1 MTPLFKGFLL
11 SLSLIAAIGAQ
22 NAFIL
27 KQALANQHIF
37 IVCLLCFLCDVVLM
51 SVGIFGV
58 CGIFMQ
64 NQILALILAFCGVIF
79 ALYYAFLSLKA
90 IFSNS
95 TLALLT
101 KGKTLSL
108 KRTIALTLL
117 VTLANPHVYL
127 DTVFLVG
134 SAALNFS
141 FDEKIFFAIGA
152 LSASFLWF
160 FSLGYGAKFLSFYI
174 NKKPNIIKI
183 IDFFVCLIMCMV
195 AHSLSLYIL
204 EKIHIL

>member
-27 KQALANQHIF
+27 RQALTNHYVF

-58 CGIFMQ
+58 GGIFMQ
-64 NQILALILAFCGVIF
+64 NQILALILALCGVIF

-108 KRTIALTLL
+108 KRTIILTLL

-134 SAALNFS
+134 SAALNFA

-174 NKKPNIIKI
+174 NKKPNIVKI

-195 AHSLSLYIL
+195 AYSLSLYIL
-204 EKIHIL
+204 EKFNP